1 MGQDM
6 TAKSQI
12 ERELDEASDDL
23 KGDLVGLERKA
34 AKEAPVGIAAG
45 LLLITGVALLFA
57 FVMLRRKRDERG
69 DSIPAS

>member
-23 KGDLVGLERKA
+23 KSDLVGLERKA

-57 FVMLRRKRDERG
+57 FVMFRRKRDERS